1 MLAKGG
7 NTSNLMA
14 HLKEHHPT
22 LYAEALSAQPA
33 LSKIKGAKAK
43 EQDKSQSTIETA
55 IKSASKYSPNS
66 PQVLELNHAVAY
78 YTAKD
83 AQPFAAVERQGFRAM
98 WQSLTLGMFYL
109 LESTL
114 LSWKYLGSTVK

>member
-1 MLAKGG
+1 MRNKSVLAKGS

-33 LSKIKGAKAK
+33 SSKRKGAKAK
-43 EQDKSQSTIETA
+43 EQDKSQPTIKSV

-66 PQVLELNHAVAY
+66 LQVLELTRISSYGGKA
-78 YTAKD
+78 
-83 AQPFAAVERQGFRAM
+83 
-98 WQSLTLGMFYL
+98 
-109 LESTL
+109 
-114 LSWKYLGSTVK
+114 